1 MSPKRL
7 LVVDDELGFRE
18 FVVEVAEG
26 LGFQVESAANGAEFK
41 VLFDASQPDVAVVD
55 VIMPGI
61 DGIELVSWLAD
72 QATNLRLIM
81 VTGFTPHYTE
91 LAKKLGEAKGLHSVT
106 TLHKPVRLATL
117 REAITAD
124 D

>member
-1 MSPKRL
+1 MSSKRL
-7 LVVDDELGFRE
+7 LVVDDEPDFRE
-18 FVVEVAEG
+18 FVVVAEG
-26 LGFQVESAANGAEFK
+26 LGYHVESAANGAEFK
-41 VLFDASQPDVAVVD
+41 VLFDACQPDVAVVD
-55 VIMPGI
+55 VVMPGI

-81 VTGFTPHYTE
+81 VTGFTLHYTE
-91 LAKKLGEAKGLHSVT
+91 LAKKLGEARGLHSVT
-106 TLHKPVRLATL
+106 TLHKPVRLAAL